1 MDENRMVRIAKAAR
15 RSGHY
20 RHKAKCPKGEGK
32 QAPSQSCR
40 VRHFFLIT
48 ESLPMFVFD
57 WLDSYPWYVKWLT
70 ITFMVTFGI
79 VLVKGLATLLAET
92 IVNVVSWLI
101 FLPVRLVEKL
111 FYKKPKQEGIEVK
124 KAKADTIEAET
135 ETKV

>member
-1 MDENRMVRIAKAAR
+1 
-15 RSGHY
+15 
-20 RHKAKCPKGEGK
+20 
-32 QAPSQSCR
+32 
-40 VRHFFLIT
+40 
-48 ESLPMFVFD
+48 MFVLD

-111 FYKKPKQEGIEVK
+111 FNKKPKQEGLDVK
-124 KAKADTIEAET
+124 KAKSDKADNKA
-135 ETKV
+135 

>member
-1 MDENRMVRIAKAAR
+1 
-15 RSGHY
+15 
-20 RHKAKCPKGEGK
+20 
-32 QAPSQSCR
+32 
-40 VRHFFLIT
+40 
-48 ESLPMFVFD
+48 MFVFD

-111 FYKKPKQEGIEVK
+111 FNKKPKQEGLEVK
-124 KAKADTIEAET
+124 KAKADAIEAET
-135 ETKV
+135 ETKA